1 MNTNEKYFTHLHLHT
16 DYSLLDGAI
25 SIDKLIEYGKKYKC
39 KSLAISDH
47 GNIFAGVKFFEK
59 CKKAGIK
66 PVLGME
72 AYITNSIGIKD
83 NNNRYYHL
91 LLLVENEIGY
101 RNLCK
106 LIAASYIDGFYFKP
120 RIDYELLEKYNEGLI
135 ATTTCLGGH
144 IPSLLRENK
153 HNEAR
158 VLLSK
163 MRDLFRDRYYLEVQP
178 GVIEEQKLLNQHI
191 FELEKQL
198 EIPLIATG
206 DCHYATQED
215 RYAHEV
221 MLAIQTRTT
230 MSDPTRMTFGDCR
243 AHMQTPDEMMSYFPN
258 REDIIWRT
266 GEVADRCNFS
276 YTTGKLFF
284 PKFEIPNSD
293 ESIEQFFFRESREG
307 LQKLIDKK
315 RIVADDISVYWN
327 RLEEEL
333 SLIHKMGFATYL
345 LIVSD
350 FIKWS
355 KKNGIA
361 VGPGRGSAAGSLV
374 AWALEITDIDPV
386 KYTLLFERFLNPE
399 RVSMP
404 DIDIDFC
411 IHGREKVI
419 EYVKDKYGHD
429 KVGQII
435 TFGSMLAKGVIKD
448 VARALGFSFEEANA
462 ITELVP
468 DELKITISEAL
479 EQEPR
484 LRNLREQNKRIDE
497 LFDIALRL
505 EGLTRHASK
514 HAAGIVISPDP
525 IAEVLPIYVPA
536 KTNDIVTQYAMTE
549 LDSLGFLKMDFLGLK
564 NLTLIT
570 NVIEMIKKNYG
581 IDIDITMIPLDD
593 KKTFELLADGDTSG
607 VFQLESSGIKDV
619 LKRLIPQ
626 NFEDIIAVNALYRPG
641 PLGSGMVD
649 DFIERRHKR
658 AEIKYIFQE
667 LEPILRDTYG
677 VIVYQEQVMKIASV
691 IAGYSLGEA
700 DILRRAMG
708 KKKAD
713 VMEEQRSIFVSRS
726 IKNNFDEKKAG
737 ELFDLMAY
745 FAGYGFNKSHSAAYA
760 MIAYQTAYLK
770 AHYRPEFMSALITL
784 ELSHPDTAVQ
794 YLSEV
799 KNHGITLLK
808 PDINISSDIFIP
820 EDGNIRF
827 GLLGIKNVGGQA
839 LNSILEERK
848 KGLFKDLFDLCAR
861 IDMRVCNKRVIEHL
875 IASGSC
881 DSFPYDRAHM
891 IANVDLIMDAAQKFK
906 DRKNCGQL
914 GLFDEENEQ
923 GEIEPPK
930 ITYYNVPSWSTM
942 QILEKER
949 EVLGIYISQHP
960 LDEYDDII
968 LKIGGLRHD
977 EIIEKKPA
985 YCIARGIITSL
996 KEITTKKGDRMAF
1009 AVCEDQNSKIELIFF
1024 SKTFL
1029 KYEALLKDQTL
1040 FLLVGDASDPAIN
1053 SAKLKVEKI
1062 IPLSHFDIETLPI
1075 QWTFEIHD
1083 IHEKSISVVQDIIKN
1098 EGVQPVSL
1106 LIKENNGNQYVHT
1119 LNQKISLQKK
1129 HIHLLCKNSVLI
1141 KSKI

>member
-1 MNTNEKYFTHLHLHT
+1 MSEKHFTHLHLHT

-25 SIDKLIEYGKKYKC
+25 SIDKLIDYGKRHKC
-39 KSLAISDH
+39 KALAISDH

-59 CKKAGIK
+59 CKKAGMK

-72 AYITNSIGIKD
+72 AYITDSIAIK
-83 NNNRYYHL
+83 NTQNRYYHL
-91 LLLVENEIGY
+91 LLLVENECGY

-106 LIAASYIDGFYFKP
+106 LIAASFIDGFYFKP
-120 RIDYELLEKYNEGLI
+120 RIDYELLTKYHEGLI

-144 IPSLLRENK
+144 IPSLLREKK
-153 HNEAR
+153 HDEAR
-158 VLLSK
+158 IVLSR
-163 MRDLFRDRYYLEVQP
+163 MQDLFQDRYYLEVQP
-178 GVIEEQKLLNQHI
+178 GIIEDQKSLNNDI
-191 FELEKQL
+191 FNLEKEL
-198 EIPLIATG
+198 GLPIIATG
-206 DCHYATQED
+206 DCHYPSEAD

-230 MSDPTRMTFGDCR
+230 MADPTRMTFGDCK
-243 AHMQTPDEMMSYFPN
+243 AHMQTPEEMLRIFKD
-258 REDIIWRT
+258 REDIVWRT

-276 YTTGKLFF
+276 YATGKLFF
-284 PKFEIPNSD
+284 PRFEIPHKTENV
-293 ESIEQFFFRESREG
+293 EQFFFRESREG
-307 LQKLIDKK
+307 LQALINKK
-315 RIVADDISVYWN
+315 RIPEEKIDIYYL

-333 SLIHKMGFATYL
+333 ALISKMGFSTYL

-355 KKNGIA
+355 KRNGIA

-374 AWALEITDIDPV
+374 SWALEITDIDPV
-386 KYTLLFERFLNPE
+386 KYNLLFERFLNPE

-411 IHGREKVI
+411 INGREKVI
-419 EYVKDKYGHD
+419 QYVKDKYGHD

-448 VARALGFSFEEANA
+448 VARALGFSFEDANA

-468 DELKITISEAL
+468 DELKISISDAL

-484 LRNLREQNKRIDE
+484 LRNLREQNPKIDE

-514 HAAGIVISPDP
+514 HAAGIVISPEP
-525 IAEVLPIYVPA
+525 IADVLPIYVPA

-549 LDSLGFLKMDFLGLK
+549 LDTLGFLKMDFLGLK

-570 NVIEMIKKNYG
+570 NVIEMIKKNHG
-581 IDIDITMIPLDD
+581 VVIDITLLPLEDE
-593 KKTFELLADGDTSG
+593 KTFQLLARGDTSG

-619 LKRLIPQ
+619 LQRLVPQ
-626 NFEDIIAVNALYRPG
+626 SFEDIIAVNALYRPG

-649 DFIERRHKR
+649 DFIERRHLR
-658 AEIKYIFQE
+658 ADITYIFPE
-667 LEPILRDTYG
+667 LEEVLKDTYG

-713 VMEEQRSIFVSRS
+713 VMEEQKTIFVSRS
-726 IKNNFDEKKAG
+726 ISKGFDGKKAA

-770 AHYRPEFMSALITL
+770 AHYPTEFMACLITL
-784 ELSHPDTAVQ
+784 ELSNPDTTIQ

-799 KNHGITLLK
+799 KTKNISLLQ
-808 PDINISSDIFIP
+808 PDINISSDIFVP
-820 EDGNIRF
+820 ENGNIRF
-827 GLLGIKNVGGQA
+827 GMLGIKNVGGQA
-839 LNSILEERK
+839 LHSILEERK
-848 KGLFKDLFDLCAR
+848 KGFFKDLFDLCSR
-861 IDMRVCNKRVIEHL
+861 IDLRVCNKRVIEHL
-875 IASGSC
+875 IASGAC
-881 DSFPYDRAHM
+881 DSFKKDRAQM
-891 IANVDLIMDAAQKFK
+891 IANVDMIIEIAQQFQE
-906 DRKNCGQL
+906 RKTSGQL
-914 GLFDEENEQ
+914 GLFDEEDDKGVVQAPIINW
-923 GEIEPPK
+923 IS
-930 ITYYNVPSWSTM
+930 VPSWSTM

-949 EVLGIYISQHP
+949 EVVGIYISQHP

-968 LKIGGLRHD
+968 LNIGGLTN
-977 EIIEKKPA
+977 EQIINQKPT
-985 YCIARGIITSL
+985 YCIARGILGSL

-1009 AVCEDQNSKIELIFF
+1009 ATLEDKESKVELVFF
-1024 SKTFL
+1024 SRTFL
-1029 KYEALLKDQTL
+1029 KYESVIKSNSLLL
-1040 FLLVGDASDPAIN
+1040 ISGDASEPMMN
-1053 SAKLKVEKI
+1053 NAKIKVDK
-1062 IPLSHFDIETLPI
+1062 LFALQDFDIEKQVSEWNI
-1075 QWTFEIHD
+1075 
-1083 IHEKSISVVQDIIKN
+1083 SIIEHRDQLFAILQDIINKQSGN
-1098 EGVQPVSL
+1098 QKINL
-1106 LIKENNGNQYVHT
+1106 LIKENDTEFIHKIT
-1119 LNQKISLQKK
+1119 QKIHIKK
-1129 HIHLLCKNSVLI
+1129 SDIKKIKEYNTSINCLLL
-1141 KSKI
+1141 